1 MIFSLLLLAPL
12 RLCVRPLFAVACLS
26 LAAAAS
32 ADEPGRFDYYLL
44 SLSWLP
50 QYCAESHRGDE
61 EQCSR
66 PYGFVV
72 HGLWPQ
78 YERGF
83 PSDCPAHGRVDD
95 ATIGHMLPL
104 MPSRG
109 LVIHEW
115 RSHGACSGLD
125 ARRYFATVERAF
137 NGVRIPE
144 TYRAAERYQTVNVPQ
159 LRRDFAAANP
169 GMPEAAV
176 AVECAG
182 HYLKEVRVCLDRQ
195 LAPRACG
202 VDVET
207 RCGATATLR
216 PAR

>member
-1 MIFSLLLLAPL
+1 MTRALLAL
-12 RLCVRPLFAVACLS
+12 VGFTLAVA
-26 LAAAAS
+26 AG

-44 SLSWLP
+44 SLSWSP

-61 EQCSR
+61 AQCSR

-78 YERGF
+78 NERGY
-83 PSDCPAHGRVDD
+83 PRDCPSHGRVDD
-95 ATIGHMLPL
+95 TTVDHMLPL

-115 RSHGACSGLD
+115 RSHGACSGMD
-125 ARRYFATVERAF
+125 ARGYFATVERAF

-144 TYRAAERYQTVNVPQ
+144 AYRAPQDYRTVSVEQ
-159 LRRDFAAANP
+159 LRRDFVTANP
-169 GMPEAAV
+169 GMPESAV
-176 AVECAG
+176 TLQCSG
-182 HYLKEVRVCLDRQ
+182 HYLKEVRVCLDRG

-207 RCGATATLR
+207 RCGATTTLR